1 MKTIKKI
8 IISPY
13 FVAALF
19 AIKMMVYY
27 ALIDADKMKHI
38 LIFISMA
45 VCGVI
50 FTFFARSRLKY
61 KRGIFL
67 IVYTLLSLLMF
78 ADTMYYNYYHQTVS
92 IRQLWQARAV
102 TAVPDSFIATLIP
115 ASFILFVDIPFTYS
129 YFNKYAQRFDV
140 NKPVIHMKL

>member
-45 VCGVI
+45 VCG
-50 FTFFARSRLKY
+50 
-61 KRGIFL
+61 
-67 IVYTLLSLLMF
+67 
-78 ADTMYYNYYHQTVS
+78 
-92 IRQLWQARAV
+92 
-102 TAVPDSFIATLIP
+102 
-115 ASFILFVDIPFTYS
+115 
-129 YFNKYAQRFDV
+129 
-140 NKPVIHMKL
+140 